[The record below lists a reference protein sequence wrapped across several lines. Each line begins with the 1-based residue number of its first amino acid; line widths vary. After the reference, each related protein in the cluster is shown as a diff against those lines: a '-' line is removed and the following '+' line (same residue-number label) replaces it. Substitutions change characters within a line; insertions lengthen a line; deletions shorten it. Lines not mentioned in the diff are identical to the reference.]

1 MFGVNCLPSGS
12 SSNKIPNAKSGIYE
26 ELKEFDSRA
35 LERIFISTRSSALV
49 LGEGWVGG
57 ACGAPSLKEMKGS

>member
-1 MFGVNCLPSGS
+1 MFDVNCLPSGS
-12 SSNKIPNAKSGIYE
+12 SSNKIPHAKRE

-35 LERIFISTRSSALV
+35 LERIFISTRSWALV